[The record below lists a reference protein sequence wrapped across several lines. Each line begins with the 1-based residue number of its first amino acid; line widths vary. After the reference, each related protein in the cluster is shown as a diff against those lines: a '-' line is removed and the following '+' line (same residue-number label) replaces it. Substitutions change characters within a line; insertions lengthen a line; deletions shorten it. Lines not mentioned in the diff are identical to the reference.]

1 MHKRRLSTK
10 EKGVLTEKISGI
22 LKGKGYILFAY
33 IFGSFASE
41 DDFKDIDIGVFTQLE
56 SPAIHGGDDINKTSI
71 PHRKGGVKATSF
83 LTGFTSGEESRS
95 PLKLELKLE
104 GEIEDVIHIPVDI
117 RIINNAPPYFIYNVL
132 KGGIVIVDKDRS
144 LRSDFEGLVYK
155 KYFDFQHLRNEYLRE
170 IINAPL

>member
-10 EKGVLTEKISGI
+10 EKEFLAEKISDI

-41 DDFKDIDIGVFTQLE
+41 DDFKDIDIGVF
-56 SPAIHGGDDINKTSI
+56 IY
-71 PHRKGGVKATSF
+71 
-83 LTGFTSGEESRS
+83 GEESKS

-117 RIINNAPPYFIYNVL
+117 RVINNAPPYFIYNVL
-132 KGGIVIVDKDRS
+132 KGGIVIVDRDRS

>member
-10 EKGVLTEKISGI
+10 EKGVLAEKISGI

-41 DDFKDIDIGVFTQLE
+41 DDFKDIDIGV
-56 SPAIHGGDDINKTSI
+56 
-71 PHRKGGVKATSF
+71 
-83 LTGFTSGEESRS
+83 FTSGEESRS